1 MAEKMRL
8 VCPNCSAQYEVDA
21 AVIPESGRDVQCSN
35 CGHTWWQRRA
45 DEGAPPEPVEETEAR
60 PAPRTVET
68 EAADHV
74 EAEAPDQVE
83 TEATDP
89 VETAAGDLAE
99 IKAQV
104 AAEAGIPSPP
114 EPQADHPHAHPPASG
129 ASDPD
134 DWTDEDDDAPG
145 PPPSADLAA
154 RRKSLDEAVLDVLRQ
169 EAEREAQARQ
179 GEGTTAADPADAA
192 LVATLG
198 RGEDEREAA
207 VRARMDAMDG
217 AGRPGG
223 RGNQR
228 LPDVEEINSTLEGRV
243 SEPATAP
250 EEDRTLAAYNQ
261 RRAGFRLG
269 FTTMLAAAI
278 AVLILYTF
286 ADGIVAR
293 VPSMEPGMAS
303 FVQTVDAGRIWL
315 NGAATEATE
324 AIRGVTQTE

>member
-21 AVIPESGRDVQCSN
+21 AVIPVAGRDVQCSN

-45 DEGAPPEPVEETEAR
+45 DADAPPEPVAEPQADPDPT
-60 PAPRTVET
+60 PAPGTVE
-68 EAADHV
+68 V
-74 EAEAPDQVE
+74 EVEVEAPDQVE
-83 TEATDP
+83 A
-89 VETAAGDLAE
+89 AAGDLAE
-99 IKAQV
+99 IKAEV
-104 AAEAGIPSPP
+104 AAETGTPAPP
-114 EPQADHPHAHPPASG
+114 APPQEAHPPAQPSATG
-129 ASDPD
+129 PADPD
-134 DWTDEDDDAPG
+134 DWTEEDEDGPG

-154 RRKSLDEAVLDVLRQ
+154 RRKSLDEAVLDVLRE

-179 GEGTTAADPADAA
+179 GGGTPATSPADAA
-192 LVATLG
+192 LVASLG

-207 VRARMDAMDG
+207 VRARMDAMDA

-243 SEPATAP
+243 SEPAAP
-250 EEDRTLAAYNQ
+250 EEDRTLAAYHQ

-269 FTTMLAAAI
+269 FTTMLAVAI
-278 AVLILYTF
+278 AVLVLYTF
-286 ADGIVAR
+286 ADRIVAR
-293 VPSMEPGMAS
+293 VPAMEPGMAS
-303 FVQTVDAGRIWL
+303 FVQTVDAGRTWL
-315 NGAATEATE
+315 NAAATQATE

>member
-8 VCPNCSAQYEVDA
+8 VCPNCSAQYEVEA
-21 AVIPESGRDVQCSN
+21 AVIPVAGRDVQCSN

-45 DEGAPPEPVEETEAR
+45 GAGASPEPVAEPEAGPARETDETV
-60 PAPRTVET
+60 APGE
-68 EAADHV
+68 V
-74 EAEAPDQVE
+74 EA
-83 TEATDP
+83 EATDP
-89 VETAAGDLAE
+89 VEAAADDLAE

-104 AAEAGIPSPP
+104 AAEAGMPAPP
-114 EPQADHPHAHPPASG
+114 APQAVHPSAPAVT
-129 ASDPD
+129 DPD
-134 DWTDEDDDAPG
+134 DWTDEDDDDAPA
-145 PPPSADLAA
+145 PPPPADLAA

-179 GEGTTAADPADAA
+179 GEGAPAADPAGAA
-192 LVATLG
+192 LAATLG

-250 EEDRTLAAYNQ
+250 EEDRTLAAYYQ